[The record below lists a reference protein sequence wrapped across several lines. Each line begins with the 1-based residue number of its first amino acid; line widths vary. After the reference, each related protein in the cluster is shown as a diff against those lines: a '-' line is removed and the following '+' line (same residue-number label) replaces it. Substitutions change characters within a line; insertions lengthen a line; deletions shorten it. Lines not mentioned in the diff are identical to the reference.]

1 MFKSAREVAKM
12 GVLSEFLVRKLIAQG
27 KCPGF
32 YSGKK
37 FLVNVERLQ
46 DYLEAVS
53 TPGNQ

>member
-1 MFKSAREVAKM
+1 MFKSVREVAKE
-12 GVLSEFLVRKLIAQG
+12 GILSEFLIRKLIAQG

-37 FLVNVERLQ
+37 FLVNVEQLRN
-46 DYLEAVS
+46 YLEVVS